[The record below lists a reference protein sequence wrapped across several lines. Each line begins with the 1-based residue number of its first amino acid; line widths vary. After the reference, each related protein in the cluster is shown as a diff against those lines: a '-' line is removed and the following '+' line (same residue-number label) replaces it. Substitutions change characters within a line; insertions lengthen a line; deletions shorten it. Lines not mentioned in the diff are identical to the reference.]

1 MVNFELC
8 NEISQE
14 LCILSCLDDW
24 EMKENS
30 TVLIRDLEP
39 KTLRFDYLLPCM
51 HALSINQENSLM
63 IRDTVFINSH

>member
-24 EMKENS
+24 EMKELSEMQNQRPS
-30 TVLIRDLEP
+30 DLITCSHACSQALTKKLFDDQGHSFYKL
-39 KTLRFDYLLPCM
+39 TLSF
-51 HALSINQENSLM
+51 
-63 IRDTVFINSH
+63 